1 MSGQLWRVIKQTAT
15 VISFAFFVICCWW
28 RERKTADKIWP
39 SASDWL
45 WVHKASSG
53 FNFSWGGSPRRRSRW
68 VGVEVAVPIAVA
80 VTVAVH
86 VTKMSQSAQ
95 RNQKRSAIFHSH
107 LKCARSSKHHNITPS
122 RFIIIFLSLFSSFF
136 IFWKRVMM
144 KFCVR
149 SFVFVKY
156 LL

>member
-1 MSGQLWRVIKQTAT
+1 MCEWSIMKGDQTNCDCDFFCLFLLFVVGGGREKLLTKYGQVRVTDCEYIKHRQ
-15 VISFAFFVICCWW
+15 VSIS
-28 RERKTADKIWP
+28 
-39 SASDWL
+39 
-45 WVHKASSG
+45 
-53 FNFSWGGSPRRRSRW
+53 
-68 VGVEVAVPIAVA
+68 VGEDRPAVS
-80 VTVAVH
+80 VAVH